1 MWWWSNQILKEV
13 AKPRD
18 LTTGIRIYVG
28 GDSSQDRIFGISL
41 LECHLRPYINKS
53 GLQIGS

>member
-1 MWWWSNQILKEV
+1 MWWWSDQILKEV

-28 GDSSQDRIFGISL
+28 GVSAKTEYLGFHFWNAI
-41 LECHLRPYINKS
+41 
-53 GLQIGS
+53 